1 MSPGLK
7 LAKNVLSSRAVARL
21 VSIQSDL
28 AVGRYNLI
36 KKLTVMFTRNQKQRA
51 VDLLEEVVD

>member
-28 AVGRYNLI
+28 AVRRYNLI